1 MNQRD
6 KENLKFLLSSSPE
19 RLREWYNQ
27 VSDEDLIYASDL
39 MDRYAAYLEWEIKS
53 QQIERELA
61 AMTVLT
67 EAQAV
72 IAAVRV

>member
-19 RLREWYNQ
+19 QLREWYNQ

-53 QQIERELA
+53 QLIERELA

>member
-6 KENLKFLLSSSPE
+6 KENLKFLLSSSPDQ
-19 RLREWYNQ
+19 LLKWYNQ

-39 MDRYAAYLEWEIKS
+39 MDRYAVYLEWEIKS
-53 QQIERELA
+53 QQIEHELA

-72 IAAVRV
+72 IAAVRA

>member
-27 VSDEDLIYASDL
+27 VSDEDLLYASDL

-53 QQIERELA
+53 QLIERELA

>member
-19 RLREWYNQ
+19 QLREWYNQ

-53 QQIERELA
+53 QLIERELA

-72 IAAVRV
+72 IAAVRA

>member
-19 RLREWYNQ
+19 QLREWYNQ

>member
-19 RLREWYNQ
+19 QLREWYNQ

-39 MDRYAAYLEWEIKS
+39 MDRYAVYLEWEIKS
-53 QQIERELA
+53 QLIERELA

-72 IAAVRV
+72 IAAVRA

>member
-19 RLREWYNQ
+19 QLREWYNQ

-72 IAAVRV
+72 IAAVRA